1 MIAPLRIWD
10 CWMSWKLFRRGLIIL
25 NVSTILTFG
34 FGGARESHAMGDLGS
49 TLRGFWGDVI
59 SSYWYSSRLEY
70 RLRNMQSLLNPP
82 TDVIKPIDFLS
93 GETEPAGLELTLPP
107 GTSRPRQNGEI
118 RCEDF
123 RVVRLSDVAPGD
135 RQIFRIIYPKSA
147 LYYEVWGGLLAGLG
161 RPTYAKFWIAAMLP
175 EDAAPLFNEGGL
187 GLNPQVLQKRFLA
200 DVGYDTGL
208 ATMPPERFSLIDT
221 VACDGFSIYVVE
233 YD

>member
-1 MIAPLRIWD
+1 MKLSYFLRHGGPLS
-10 CWMSWKLFRRGLIIL
+10 MTFRGVPFILKAAVFLLLGL
-25 NVSTILTFG
+25 
-34 FGGARESHAMGDLGS
+34 GGARESHAMGDFGS
-49 TLRGFWGDVI
+49 ILRGFWGDVI
-59 SSYWYSSRLEY
+59 SSYWYSSRTEY
-70 RLRNMQSLLNPP
+70 RLRNMYGLLNPP
-82 TDVIKPIDFLS
+82 SDTVQPMDFLS

-161 RPTYAKFWIAAMLP
+161 RPTYATFWIAAMLP
-175 EDAAPLFNEGGL
+175 EGAVPIFNEGGR
-187 GLNPQVLQKRFLA
+187 GLNPRVLQKRFLA
-200 DVGYDTGL
+200 EVGYDTGL

-221 VACDGFSIYVVE
+221 VKCDGFEIYVVE

>member
-1 MIAPLRIWD
+1 M
-10 CWMSWKLFRRGLIIL
+10 GQVIL
-25 NVSTILTFG
+25 KVATILTLS
-34 FGGARESHAMGDLGS
+34 FGGARESHAMGDFGS
-49 TLRGFWGDVI
+49 IIHSFWGDVI
-59 SSYWYSSRLEY
+59 TSYWYSSMLEY

-82 TDVIKPIDFLS
+82 ADVIQPINLLS
-93 GETEPAGLELTLPP
+93 GEMEPAGLALTLPP

-175 EDAAPLFNEGGL
+175 EGAVPLFNEGGR
-187 GLNPQVLQKRFLA
+187 GLNPRVLQKRFLA

>member
-1 MIAPLRIWD
+1 MIAQLRIWD
-10 CWMSWKLFRRGLIIL
+10 IWMSWKLFRRGLIIL

-34 FGGARESHAMGDLGS
+34 FGGARESHAMGDLGL

-70 RLRNMQSLLNPP
+70 RLRNMNSLLNPP

-93 GETEPAGLELTLPP
+93 GETEPAGLDLTLPP
-107 GTSRPRQNGEI
+107 GTSRPRQTGEI
-118 RCEDF
+118 RCEDY
-123 RVVRLSDVAPGD
+123 RVVRLTDVLPED
-135 RQIFRIIYPKSA
+135 RETFRIFYPKSA
-147 LYYEVWGGLLAGLG
+147 LYFEVGGGILAGLG
-161 RPTYAKFWIAAMLP
+161 WPTYAKFWIAAMLP
-175 EDAAPLFNEGGL
+175 EDAAPLFNEGGR

-208 ATMPPERFSLIDT
+208 AIMPPERFSLIDT